1 MEFYSMSLGLGTWS
15 LIELALGIIAASL
28 ATLRPLFRK
37 FLTPIRSMHLSN
49 KLRKSRDSND
59 GFSPSPSIRK
69 SRISGPLNFNGGAG
83 NTNQTVLWLKV
94 DWEDGQKSPASFSE
108 EWDRATLIEGE
119 VREPKWAKDEF
130 GVLSPLPRITPYRG
144 RGDREV
150 VRHYE
155 MTMTPMRMK
164 PQYDRRSSFPG

>member
-1 MEFYSMSLGLGTWS
+1 MGLGLGSWS
-15 LIELALGIIAASL
+15 LTELALGIIAASL

-37 FLTPIRSMHLSN
+37 FLTPIRSMRISN
-49 KLRKSRDSND
+49 RSHKSRDSND
-59 GFSPSPSIRK
+59 GYSPSIRK
-69 SRISGPLNFNGGAG
+69 SRIGNPKAFGAG
-83 NTNQTVLWLKV
+83 DTSTTVLWLKV
-94 DWEDGQKSPASFSE
+94 DFEDNPDTPASFSE

-119 VREPKWAKDEF
+119 AREPKWAKDEF

-155 MTMTPMRMK
+155 MTPVRVK
-164 PQYDRRSSFPG
+164 PDRRNSSPG